1 MCFAL
6 RLHVNTRSTIEA
18 TCFDLDVAAH
28 HAALSLCV
36 GIISHSCMMNAGAWD
51 GLYVN
56 AYALGSA
63 AFLGRYVSF
72 LAFHACVCVVSML
85 MRV

>member
-6 RLHVNTRSTIEA
+6 RLHVNTRLTTEA

-28 HAALSLCV
+28 HATLSLRV
-36 GIISHSCMMNAGAWD
+36 GSTSHACMMNAGPWD
-51 GLYVN
+51 GLYVD

-72 LAFHACVCVVSML
+72 PAFMQACAWSLC
-85 MRV
+85 